1 MMRAMTVALLMISAL
16 IGSTALGRARPS
28 ADEMRRMRR
37 CDAMTHAQAMR
48 DGDCVNLMRQ
58 HHGMQQ
64 HGGRMMKRNGG

>member
-1 MMRAMTVALLMISAL
+1 MRGTTTAILISVLMASAA
-16 IGSTALGRARPS
+16 TARPRPS

-37 CDAMTHAQAMR
+37 CDAMSHAQAMR
-48 DGDCVNLMRQ
+48 DTDCVKLMRD